1 MKGNLRAILDKEFTT
16 MFRDRGTLTMTLFF
30 PAVLLVLYGY
40 AVNLDVRQVD
50 VVVLDLDKS
59 AASRRLLEAMA
70 ASGYFR
76 LHREEQRFRLDEALE
91 QQRAKVALEIPPD
104 FDERLKGG
112 NVATVQALLD
122 GSNANTATILL
133 AYLDEIVRTYS
144 NNVRLERLAELLGGK
159 PRGFPPLQLEPRIWY
174 NPSLKSTY
182 FIVPGVVGLLMM
194 LVGTNATALS
204 LVTEKEQG
212 TFERLI
218 VTPLRAGE
226 MIVGKAIP
234 WALLAL
240 GESLAT
246 FVLGTALFRVPM
258 RGSWALLTLGSLLFL
273 YGATSIGLF
282 ISCIARTQLAALMA
296 TVFISILP
304 TFLLSGFV
312 FPIASMPWVLRI
324 VTRLVPARYFME
336 ILRGVFLKNSG
347 FSDLWTQ
354 FATLAAMAAA
364 FNLLAVKRFRK
375 RLD

>member
-1 MKGNLRAILDKEFTT
+1 MSPNLRAILGKEFTT
-16 MFRDRGTLTMTLFF
+16 MFRDRGTLVMTIFL

-40 AVNLDVRQVD
+40 AVNLDVREVD
-50 VVVLDLDKS
+50 TVVFDWDKS
-59 AASRRLLEAMA
+59 SASQRFLEAMT

-76 LHREEQRFRLDEALE
+76 IHAEDSLSRLDDALE
-91 QQRAKVALEIPPD
+91 QRRAKVALVIPSD
-104 FDERLKGG
+104 FSEQLKRG
-112 NVATVQALLD
+112 NVAAVQALLD
-122 GSNANTATILL
+122 GSNANTATIIL
-133 AYLDEIVRTYS
+133 AYLDQIVRTYS
-144 NNVRLERLAELLGGK
+144 NNVRLERLTELLGER
-159 PRGFPPLQLEPRIWY
+159 PRRFPPIQLEPRIWY

-182 FIVPGVVGLLMM
+182 FIIPGVVGLIMM

-204 LVTEKEQG
+204 IVTEKEQG
-212 TFERLI
+212 TFEKLI

-226 MIVGKAIP
+226 IIVGKAIP

-240 GESLAT
+240 VESLAT
-246 FVLGTALFRVPM
+246 FALGMGLFKVPM
-258 RGSWALLTLGSLLFL
+258 RGSWLLLTWGSLLFL
-273 YGATSIGLF
+273 YSATSIGLL
-282 ISCIARTQLAALMA
+282 ISCLARTQLAALMA

-312 FPIASMPWVLRI
+312 FPIASMPWVLRL

-354 FATLAAMAAA
+354 FATLAAMAIA
-364 FNLLAVKRFRK
+364 FNLLAIRRFRK